1 MEKEKKR
8 SIIPTIIILV
18 GFVITLFIISFTLD
32 VHNEAL
38 LKKEIV
44 GINNVLNSEDFDE
57 EELDARLNR
66 TITENEYQEVEL
78 SYKAYMKDNIKILNE
93 LKEFYSV
100 DETNNILTV
109 ENLTSDGKDLKVSKA
124 LINTSIKN
132 LKKIEKKYNNSFED
146 DYVMSYIEDKN
157 LDKKYIEFYK
167 NEIQNNL
174 RKTSTEKE
182 LSESISKSLE
192 KYELIKETLD
202 FLVENKNNYIIE
214 DNELKFNDTSLLDK
228 YNSFVE
234 NINE

>member
-1 MEKEKKR
+1 MEKEKKK

-18 GFVITLFIISFTLD
+18 GFVIALFAISFTLD

-38 LKKEIV
+38 LKKEII
-44 GINNVLNSEDFDE
+44 GINHVLNSEDFDE
-57 EELDARLNR
+57 EELDARLSR

-109 ENLTSDGKDLKVSKA
+109 ENLNSDGKDLKVSKT
-124 LINTSIKN
+124 LINSSIKN
-132 LKKIEKKYNNSFED
+132 LKKIQKKYNESFED

-157 LDKKYIEFYK
+157 LDKKYVEFYRK
-167 NEIQNNL
+167 EIQENL
-174 RKTSTEKE
+174 KKTTTEKR
-182 LSESISKSLE
+182 LSESINNSLE

-202 FLVENKNNYIIE
+202 FLVNNKDNYIIE
-214 DNELKFNDTSLLDK
+214 DNELKFNSTTLLDE
-228 YNSFVE
+228 YNE
-234 NINE
+234 YIEKINE

>member
-167 NEIQNNL
+167 NEIQDNL
-174 RKTSTEKE
+174 RKTTTEKE